1 MIAEIIGIIFLVQ
14 LFLLAVF
21 AVWMNI
27 FDKDKKHGN

>member
-1 MIAEIIGIIFLVQ
+1 MIVKIIGIIFFVQ

-27 FDKDKKHGN
+27 FDKDKKNGN